1 MADFYGRQFFY
12 SLQVCIPKYCTLVVP
27 TSLIYL
33 FKSLLIET
41 FLSYPL
47 FVPCMYLLKSQGHL
61 TYRASHRLDLAHLMV
76 LFSMF
81 SHPVQF

>member
-1 MADFYGRQFFY
+1 MKMADFYGRQFFY

-47 FVPCMYLLKSQGHL
+47 FVPCHVFVEEPGSF
-61 TYRASHRLDLAHLMV
+61 DL
-76 LFSMF
+76 
-81 SHPVQF
+81 